1 MKKFDLEDEITL
13 PTMQKSTYYSVPLG
27 FKHEFYLSGTIEEPE
42 KYAEWLHLIRNASEN
57 DEIII
62 HINSQGGNAATAIQL
77 MRVLKETPATVTASV
92 EGVCMSAATFIFLSA
107 TAFDISEFSDFMF
120 HNYSSITSGKGGEMF
135 DAISHEKKW
144 ADNLMKTIYKDF
156 LTENEIQQIL
166 DNRDIW
172 MEGDEV
178 MERLKKRNEIF
189 IEKMK
194 AEETEKAVQV
204 CQDAGL
210 EVDKEAKPKRKKNDK
225 I

>member
-1 MKKFDLEDEITL
+1 
-13 PTMQKSTYYSVPLG
+13 
-27 FKHEFYLSGTIEEPE
+27 
-42 KYAEWLHLIRNASEN
+42 
-57 DEIII
+57 
-62 HINSQGGNAATAIQL
+62 
-77 MRVLKETPATVTASV
+77 
-92 EGVCMSAATFIFLSA
+92 
-107 TAFDISEFSDFMF
+107 
-120 HNYSSITSGKGGEMF
+120 MF

-178 MERLKKRNEIF
+178 MERLKKRNEI
-189 IEKMK
+189 IMERMK
-194 AEETEKAVQV
+194 AEGVQV

-210 EVDKEAKPKRKKNDK
+210 ENKEVKPKRKKNDK